1 MDEAGFIELV
11 SGRRRGLGPSIARAT
26 LRCLS
31 CAYATGVAVRTRAFD
46 CDWRT
51 IHRASVPVISVG
63 NITTGGTGKT
73 PFTAFL
79 TRRLTDRGVRVG
91 ILSRGYRSLNGADND
106 EKRVLDALCPSVPHL
121 QQRDRVSAAKRA
133 VREHGCNVLI
143 LDDGFQHRRLGR
155 DLDIVLIDAL
165 NPWGYGHLLPRGL
178 LREPVESLRRAD
190 LIVLTR
196 ADRCTP
202 DARRAILRELTRIRG
217 NEECVEVAFPPQ
229 RLVNVQGESATFD
242 MLAGR
247 RPLAFCGIGNPA
259 GFRETLATL
268 GVNCELR
275 GFPDHH
281 HYTAADLQSLQQQA
295 EQGSADILLTTQK
308 DLVKI
313 PQTRLGDMPLW
324 GVRIGVRVLSGEDR
338 LESLLQALAERVQPP
353 TTP

>member
-1 MDEAGFIELV
+1 MSGEARGVFATLLRAALRSASV
-11 SGRRRGLGPSIARAT
+11 GYGLGVAARNRMFDRGLN
-26 LRCLS
+26 
-31 CAYATGVAVRTRAFD
+31 RTHTAL
-46 CDWRT
+46 
-51 IHRASVPVISVG
+51 VPVISVG

-79 TRRLTDRGVRVG
+79 TQQLLAKGARVG
-91 ILSRGYRSLNGADND
+91 ILSRGYRSLDGADND
-106 EKRVLDALCPSVPHL
+106 EKRVLDALCPGVPHL
-121 QQRDRVSAAKRA
+121 QQRDRLSAAERA
-133 VREHGCNVLI
+133 VREHGCDVLI

-178 LREPVESLRRAD
+178 LREPWESLRRAG

-196 ADRCTP
+196 ADRCPP
-202 DARRAILRELTRIRG
+202 DARRAILRKLTRIRG
-217 NEECVEVAFPPQ
+217 SEECVEVAFPPR
-229 RLVNVQGESATFD
+229 RLVNAQGESATFD
-242 MLAGR
+242 ILAGR

-281 HYTAADLQSLQQQA
+281 HYTAADLHLLQQQA
-295 EQGSADILLTTQK
+295 ERAGADVLLTTQK

-313 PQTRLGDMPLW
+313 PHTHLGDIPLW
-324 GVRIGVRVLSGEDR
+324 GVQIGARVLSGEEL
-338 LESLLQALAERVQPP
+338 LESRLHALAERRWRPA
-353 TTP
+353 TLSHET